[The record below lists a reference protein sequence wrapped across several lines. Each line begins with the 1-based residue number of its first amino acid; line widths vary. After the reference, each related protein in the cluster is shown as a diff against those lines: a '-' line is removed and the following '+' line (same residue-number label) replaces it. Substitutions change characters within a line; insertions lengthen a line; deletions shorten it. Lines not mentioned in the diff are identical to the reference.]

1 MPQLVRSEFQEQVP
15 LAMPLLLAQYAGFN
29 GFLGTRGSFMLDLV
43 FLAMFA
49 VVPVM
54 GWSIY
59 LVKYRR
65 RYQTHKR
72 IQLVLG
78 AVLLVAVAAF
88 EIDMRIHGWTDRAEP
103 SRYWQDG
110 RWNDWID
117 YSLAIHLAFAIP
129 SLFLWLWVI
138 VQGLR
143 RFPRPP
149 APCPYSR
156 QHRLLGRLA
165 AITMVCTS
173 LTGWLFYWF
182 AFAA

>member
-1 MPQLVRSEFQEQVP
+1 MLFPF
-15 LAMPLLLAQYAGFN
+15 AQYAGID

-59 LVKYRR
+59 LVRYRKKY
-65 RYQTHKR
+65 QWHKV

-78 AVLLVAVAAF
+78 AALLIAVSVF
-88 EIDMRIHGWTDRAEP
+88 EIDMRRHGWTHRAEP
-103 SRYWQDG
+103 SRFWQDG

-117 YSLAIHLAFAIP
+117 YSLVIHLSCAIP
-129 SLFLWLWVI
+129 ALFLWLWVI

-143 RFPRPP
+143 KFPRPP
-149 APCPYSR
+149 VPCAYSAR
-156 QHRLLGRLA
+156 HRLGGRLA
-165 AITMVCTS
+165 AILMVLTS
-173 LTGWLFYWF
+173 VTGWLFYWL